1 MPEFKR
7 VEGKDLGELK
17 LYTLS
22 TCGWCKKTKAF
33 LNEHGVAYSYCDVD
47 LLSDE
52 DMEAAVKEQKK
63 YNPLGSF
70 PTMISGNRLK
80 MVGYDLDVLK
90 QLVGEA

>member
-1 MPEFKR
+1 MPEFKK
-7 VEGKDLGELK
+7 VDGKDLGDLK

-33 LNEHGVAYSYCDVD
+33 LNEHGVAYAYCDVD

-52 DMEAAVKEQKK
+52 EMEEAVKEQKK

-70 PTMISGNRLK
+70 PTMISGNHLK

-90 QLVGEA
+90 KLVGEA